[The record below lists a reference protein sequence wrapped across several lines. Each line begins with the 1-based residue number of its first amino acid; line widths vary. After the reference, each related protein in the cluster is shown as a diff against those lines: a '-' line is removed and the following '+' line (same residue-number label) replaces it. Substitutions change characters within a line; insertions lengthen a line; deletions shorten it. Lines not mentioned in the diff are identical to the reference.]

1 MKENKIPSAEELA
14 GQLSDTLGYDD
25 LVDPI
30 RFTSLVAIEFAKIH
44 CKAALA
50 HALEESL
57 WVANIEGVDY
67 DDIADSILS
76 AYPEELIK

>member
-1 MKENKIPSAEELA
+1 MKENKIPSAEEFINRE
-14 GQLSDTLGYDD
+14 TLLKYFNDENPFITD
-25 LVDPI
+25 MLI
-30 RFTSLVAIEFAKIH
+30 KFAKIH
-44 CKAALA
+44 VKAALET
-50 HALEESL
+50 ALEESL

>member
-1 MKENKIPSAEELA
+1 MKENKIPSVEDYLKNSHATGMAFNRKTIQE
-14 GQLSDTLGYDD
+14 
-25 LVDPI
+25 VM
-30 RFTSLVAIEFAKIH
+30 IEFAKIH
-44 CKAALA
+44 VKAALA

-67 DDIADSILS
+67 DDIADSILP